1 MSDVDAVVIGAGNA
15 GLAAAA
21 ALQRGGARTLLLE
34 RHNVPGGCATSFRR
48 GRFEFEVA
56 LHQLS
61 GVGEPGQ
68 EFTLRRQLE
77 LLGVAE
83 KLEFVTE
90 GELYRAVVP
99 GALDVTLPAC
109 WAGAASVLE
118 SVSPGSRP
126 GVEKFFELVRDV
138 AFWHVAAMQGTPGE
152 RIDPVLFRHGLRPF
166 QDVLD
171 EHFGDDAAVKT
182 ALAAYWPYLGL
193 PPSQLSFQD
202 MALLLFAY
210 LEFKPSHVRG
220 GSQALSAA
228 LLDSFLEAG
237 GEVRF
242 HTAVEAVLTGRGRA
256 AGVRLA
262 GGEEVTARHVVS
274 NASLP
279 TTYAMVDDPSLLP
292 PGLRRELGTRRP
304 GVSAFVL
311 YLGLSATPAE
321 LGLTTS
327 THFVSTDL
335 DADRTFA
342 SMRTME
348 PARAI
353 GVTSY
358 DVAPIGFAP
367 PGATHVSLL
376 TLQYAD
382 VWRRLAPRDYADAKF
397 AYAETLLD
405 LMETLTPGVRD
416 AIEEVEVGSPL
427 TMMRYLGH
435 PGGAIYGFDQDAAD
449 SWLFRDGEGVFGGG
463 SAEPAVPGLYPA
475 GAWAG
480 MGGFQPTLQAGA
492 RTADRVLSAA

>member
-1 MSDVDAVVIGAGNA
+1 MRDVDAVVIGAGNA
-15 GLAAAA
+15 GLTAAA

-61 GVGEPGQ
+61 GIGEPGQ
-68 EFTLRRQLE
+68 EFTLRRELE
-77 LLGVAE
+77 QLGVAR
-83 KLEFVTE
+83 KLEFVAE
-90 GELYRAVVP
+90 DELYRTVVP
-99 GALDVTLPAC
+99 GALDVTVPAD
-109 WAGAASVLE
+109 WAGAAE
-118 SVSPGSRP
+118 AIETAFPGTRP
-126 GVEKFFELVRDV
+126 GVEKFFDLVREV
-138 AFWHVAAMQGTPGE
+138 AFWQVAAMRGTPGE
-152 RIDPVLFRHGLRPF
+152 EIDPVLFRHGLRSL

-171 EHFGDDAAVKT
+171 ERFGDDDRVKSV
-182 ALAAYWPYLGL
+182 LGAYWPYLGL

-210 LEFKPSHVRG
+210 VEFKPFHIRG
-220 GSQALSAA
+220 GSQAMSTA

-242 HTAVEAVLTGRGRA
+242 HTEVEAVLTRRGRA
-256 AGVRLA
+256 VGVRLA
-262 GGEEVTARHVVS
+262 GGEEVTAVHVVS

-279 TTYAMVDDPSLLP
+279 TTYAMVDEPSLLP
-292 PGLRRELGTRRP
+292 PGLRRELGTRRI
-304 GVSAFVL
+304 GISAFVVHM
-311 YLGLSATPAE
+311 GLSATPAE

-327 THFVSTDL
+327 TSFVSADL
-335 DADRTFA
+335 DTDRAFA
-342 SMRTME
+342 SMRTLE
-348 PARAI
+348 PARAL

-382 VWRRLAPRDYADAKF
+382 VWQRLAPREYADAKF
-397 AYAETLLD
+397 AYAQTLLD
-405 LMETLTPGVRD
+405 RMEVLTPGVRD
-416 AIEEVEVGSPL
+416 AIEEADVGSPL

-435 PGGAIYGFDQDAAD
+435 PGGAIYGYDQEVAD
-449 SWLFRDGEGVFGGG
+449 GWLFRTGEGLFDGGG
-463 SAEPAVPGLYPA
+463 EPSIAGLHVA

-492 RTADRVLSAA
+492 RTARRVLSAA